1 MFLQHDFIKLNLSIY
16 LVLSM
21 PYDHLSQQ
29 PRLAH
34 ELLIALGKYGGK
46 YGGDFVRVQQTLA
59 NAVSCA
65 GFGLHSGQ
73 PVNLMLRPA
82 PPDTG
87 VVFVNRNGKNGASLA
102 ASVEHL
108 VPTELCTAISGNG
121 FQVKTI
127 EHILAALAGL
137 DIDNVYVEV
146 DAGEAPVMDGSA
158 AHFVRLIR
166 SAGILPQSR
175 RQPYLKIT
183 WPLEVVDGARRVRI
197 EPSSTTKITYSIHY
211 SHPLIQTQTYFYE
224 HSVHAFEREIADAR
238 TFGFLQEVEALWAR
252 GLGQGGSLDNTI
264 ILSQDGILN
273 ESGLRFANEFVRHKI
288 LDLIGDFSL
297 LGVPF
302 IGHLIAERSGH
313 SMHTRLVQQILN
325 HPDSWVLLNTD
336 QTVPASEPRS
346 AMAAP
351 RSASLVA
358 LQAS

>member
-1 MFLQHDFIKLNLSIY
+1 
-16 LVLSM
+16 
-21 PYDHLSQQ
+21 
-29 PRLAH
+29 
-34 ELLIALGKYGGK
+34 
-46 YGGDFVRVQQTLA
+46 VRAQQTLA

-65 GFGLHSGQ
+65 GIGLHSGQ
-73 PVNLMLRPA
+73 PVTLTLKPA
-82 PPDTG
+82 PTNTG
-87 VVFVNRNGKNGASLA
+87 VVFINRNGKDGASLA

-166 SAGILPQSR
+166 SAGIVTQSR

-183 WPLEVVDGARRVRI
+183 RPLEVVDGDRRVRI
-197 EPSSTTKITYSIHY
+197 EPSSTTKVTYSIHY
-211 SHPLIQTQTYFYE
+211 NHPLIQTQTYFYE
-224 HSVHAFEREIADAR
+224 HSAHAFEREIADAR

-252 GLGQGGSLDNTI
+252 GLGQGGNLDNTI
-264 ILSQDGILN
+264 VLSQDGILN
-273 ESGLRFANEFVRHKI
+273 ESGLRFADEFVRHKI

-313 SMHTRLVQQILN
+313 AIHTRLVQQILN
-325 HPDSWVLLNTD
+325 HPDSWVLLNAD
-336 QTVPASEPRS
+336 ETVAASESRS
-346 AMAAP
+346 AKAAP
-351 RSASLVA
+351 RSASRVA
-358 LQAS
+358 LQVS

>member
-1 MFLQHDFIKLNLSIY
+1 M
-16 LVLSM
+16 
-21 PYDHLSQQ
+21 
-29 PRLAH
+29 RA
-34 ELLIALGKYGGK
+34 
-46 YGGDFVRVQQTLA
+46 QQTLA

-65 GFGLHSGQ
+65 GVGLHSGQ
-73 PVNLMLRPA
+73 PVTLTLRPA
-82 PPDTG
+82 APNTG
-87 VVFVNRNGKNGASLA
+87 VVFVNRNGKYGASLA
-102 ASVEHL
+102 ASIEHL

-127 EHILAALAGL
+127 EHVLAALAGL
-137 DIDNVYVEV
+137 DIDNVYVEL

-166 SAGILPQSR
+166 SAGIVPQSR

-183 WPLEVVDGARRVRI
+183 RPLDVVDGTRRVRI
-197 EPSSTTKITYSIHY
+197 EPSSTAKITYSIHY
-211 SHPLIQTQTYFYE
+211 NHPLIQTQTYVYE
-224 HSVHAFEREIADAR
+224 HSAHAFESEIADAR

-252 GLGQGGSLDNTI
+252 GLGQGGNLDNTI
-264 ILSQDGILN
+264 VLSQDGILN

-313 SMHTRLVQQILN
+313 AIHTRLVQQILN
-325 HPDSWVLLNTD
+325 HPDSWVLLNAD
-336 QTVPASEPRS
+336 ETVAASELRS
-346 AMAAP
+346 AKAAP
-351 RSASLVA
+351 RSPSLVA

>member
-1 MFLQHDFIKLNLSIY
+1 M
-16 LVLSM
+16 
-21 PYDHLSQQ
+21 
-29 PRLAH
+29 
-34 ELLIALGKYGGK
+34 
-46 YGGDFVRVQQTLA
+46 
-59 NAVSCA
+59 SCA
-65 GFGLHSGQ
+65 GIGLHSGQ
-73 PVNLMLRPA
+73 PVTLTLKPA
-82 PPDTG
+82 PTNTG
-87 VVFVNRNGKNGASLA
+87 VVFINRNGKDGASLA

-166 SAGILPQSR
+166 SAGIVTQSR

-183 WPLEVVDGARRVRI
+183 RPLEVVDGDRRVRI
-197 EPSSTTKITYSIHY
+197 EPSSTTKVTYSIHY
-211 SHPLIQTQTYFYE
+211 NHPLIQTQTYFYE
-224 HSVHAFEREIADAR
+224 HSAHAFEREIADAR

-252 GLGQGGSLDNTI
+252 GLGQGGNLDNTI
-264 ILSQDGILN
+264 VLSQDGILN
-273 ESGLRFANEFVRHKI
+273 ESGLRFADEFVRHKI

-313 SMHTRLVQQILN
+313 AIHTRLVQQILN
-325 HPDSWVLLNTD
+325 HPDSWVLLNAD
-336 QTVPASEPRS
+336 ETVAASESRS
-346 AMAAP
+346 AKAAP
-351 RSASLVA
+351 RSASRVA
-358 LQAS
+358 LQVS

>member
-1 MFLQHDFIKLNLSIY
+1 M
-16 LVLSM
+16 
-21 PYDHLSQQ
+21 
-29 PRLAH
+29 
-34 ELLIALGKYGGK
+34 
-46 YGGDFVRVQQTLA
+46 
-59 NAVSCA
+59 SCA
-65 GFGLHSGQ
+65 GVGLHSGQ
-73 PVNLMLRPA
+73 PVTLTLRPA
-82 PPDTG
+82 APNTG
-87 VVFVNRNGKNGASLA
+87 VVFVNRNGKDGASLA

-137 DIDNVYVEV
+137 DIDNVYVEL

-166 SAGILPQSR
+166 SAGIVSQSR

-183 WPLEVVDGARRVRI
+183 QPLEVVDGTRRVRI

-211 SHPLIQTQTYFYE
+211 SHPLIQTQTYVYE
-224 HSVHAFEREIADAR
+224 HSAHAFESEIADAR

-252 GLGQGGSLDNTI
+252 GLGQGGNLDNTI
-264 ILSQDGILN
+264 VLSQDGILN
-273 ESGLRFANEFVRHKI
+273 ESGLRFANEFVRHKV

-313 SMHTRLVQQILN
+313 AIHTRLVQQILT
-325 HPDSWVLLNTD
+325 HPDSWVLLNAD
-336 QTVPASEPRS
+336 ETVAASELRS
-346 AMAAP
+346 AKAAS